1 MAGES
6 DTFSTEVPMEIPKQ
20 LIDCL
25 DQNTVQYEILHHSEA
40 VTAQRIAQAE
50 HIKGRHQAK
59 VVMLKSGDQH
69 LMVVLPA
76 DHHIDLEKIEKAI
89 GKPVSLG
96 NENDFKSMFAAEKV
110 GFINVDGA
118 IGPATASYIS
128 RSIEEAKTQNV
139 QCLVIQL
146 NTPGGLLDSTQK
158 IVQSFLG
165 SPVPVVI
172 YVAPTGATA
181 TSAGCFITVAA
192 SVAAMAPAT
201 TIGAAH
207 PVSIGGFPSG
217 GEEKTDETMK
227 QKLENFSVS
236 YIETIAGKRQR
247 NVEWAKSAVKESA
260 SITAEKA
267 LQLKVIDL
275 IASDIPDLLQKLNG
289 RVVDGKTLK
298 TAGAEVSEI
307 KMSASEH
314 VFQKLATRS
323 DVHSHA
329 DRDLRNHWRD
339 DHTGSDS
346 SWSRWN
352 DRAGPRALSRGRFA
366 GQRDRP
372 RPHRARVDAVYLRR
386 LRYYTRCLNSRRHH
400 SVSDRLAHAL
410 QSRRPALS
418 LIVKLHYSRDI
429 GHCGVLYFYHRERP
443 ARATVADKSGEGNA
457 HWENG
462 DCIDPDRF
470 AQRSHFRGRRIL
482 ERHQRYAY
490 RKRRAG

>member
-1 MAGES
+1 MKRALTVLS
-6 DTFSTEVPMEIPKQ
+6 LWLACATVPTG
-20 LIDCL
+20 L
-25 DQNTVQYEILHHSEA
+25 
-40 VTAQRIAQAE
+40 
-50 HIKGRHQAK
+50 
-59 VVMLKSGDQH
+59 
-69 LMVVLPA
+69 
-76 DHHIDLEKIEKAI
+76 
-89 GKPVSLG
+89 
-96 NENDFKSMFAAEKV
+96 AAEKV
-110 GFINVDGA
+110 SLINIDGA

-128 RSIEEAKTQNV
+128 RSIEEARAQNT

-165 SPVPVVI
+165 SPLPVVV

-181 TSAGCFITVAA
+181 TSAGCFITIAA

-275 IASDIPDLLQKLNG
+275 IASDMSDLLQKLNG

-307 KMSASEH
+307 KMSPSEH
-314 VFQKLATRS
+314 VFQKLWRPEVMFILMLIAIYGIIGELTTPGAILPGVVGAIALVLVLYLAAILPVNVTGLALIALALMLFVFDVYATTHGVLTVGGIIAFLIGSLMLFNR
-323 DVHSHA
+323 A
-329 DRDLRNHWRD
+329 DPLFRLSLNYIIPATLITAAFFIFIIGKGLRAQRLPV
-339 DHTGSDS
+339 
-346 SWSRWN
+346 
-352 DRAGPRALSRGRFA
+352 RAGSETMLGKTVTALTSIDSHGGKIFVEGEYWNALS
-366 GQRDRP
+366 DRP
-372 RPHRARVDAVYLRR
+372 IEKGEQAEIAAVQGL
-386 LRYYTRCLNSRRHH
+386 T
-400 SVSDRLAHAL
+400 
-410 QSRRPALS
+410 
-418 LIVKLHYSRDI
+418 VKLR
-429 GHCGVLYFYHRERP
+429 
-443 ARATVADKSGEGNA
+443 TKGE
-457 HWENG
+457 
-462 DCIDPDRF
+462 
-470 AQRSHFRGRRIL
+470 
-482 ERHQRYAY
+482 
-490 RKRRAG
+490 